1 MGESIYIEIDKNSGF
16 CFGVVNAI
24 SLAERSLHDCD
35 HVYCLGDIVH
45 NRLEVQRLEA
55 IGLKTIEHAGLSELS
70 GKKVLIRAH
79 GEPPSTYQTAKKYG
93 IEVIDATCPVVAQ
106 LQRIVADAY
115 EAMNHVDGQVVIL
128 GKRGHAEVVGLTGQ
142 TDGSAII
149 IEGLDD
155 IDTIDFTR
163 PVYFLAQT
171 TQSLELFGH
180 VADRIRELST
190 CPENVTIRDTI
201 CRQVS
206 SREAHLREFAG
217 RFDTVIFVSGRK
229 SSNGKVLF
237 DVCREANPTC
247 HNIEGSTE
255 LRHEWFAECRSVGIC
270 GATSTPHWLMEEV
283 AERIMEITSNTFSG
297 LQSTNH

>member
-1 MGESIYIEIDKNSGF
+1 MYSNIHIEIDENSGF

-24 SLAERSLHDCD
+24 SRAESSLRDGSE
-35 HVYCLGDIVH
+35 VYCLGDIVH
-45 NRLEVQRLEA
+45 NRLEVQRLGEL
-55 IGLKTIEHAGLSELS
+55 GLKSVGHSQLPELK

-79 GEPPSTYQTAKKYG
+79 GEPPSTYLQAARYD
-93 IEVIDATCPVVAQ
+93 IEVIDATCPVVAK

-115 EAMNHVDGQVVIL
+115 RQMTAEGGQVVIL
-128 GKRGHAEVVGLTGQ
+128 GKHGHAEVVGLAGQ
-142 TDGSAII
+142 TDGNAII

-155 IDTIDFTR
+155 MQAVDFSK

-171 TQSLELFGH
+171 TQSLDLFGK
-180 VADRIRELST
+180 VADKIRELSL
-190 CPENVTIRDTI
+190 CPDKVTIRDTI

-206 SREAHLREFAG
+206 SREAHLREFAR

-237 DVCREANPTC
+237 NVCREANPAC

-255 LRHEWFAECRSVGIC
+255 LMPEWFVDVRSVGIC

-283 AERIMEITSNTFSG
+283 AERIAQITAKDYNA
-297 LQSTNH
+297 